1 MENKY
6 KPDTGSH
13 PLRFVLYT
21 IFLSTAIISTF
32 VLLAHKELLPFIAPV
47 QKLVVYQ
54 ICPEAQGNTAGATIQ
69 NLPASDLYPKVF
81 QPIPAL
87 EAAIGDAEDV
97 NWDEYLLTPNG
108 GFIMVDEGDGVVK
121 GYGVTMFHQLHCL
134 GMIRTMLFG
143 GDMNHDHE
151 VQGAEWSKNPLHFL
165 HCLDYIAQGIICTAD
180 DTLEVPKPTTNAM
193 GKVVDGID
201 GMGHEHQCRN
211 ASALREKVLLSESKP
226 VWRAALGRTSVF
238 SHRAIPVT

>member
-1 MENKY
+1 MENKF
-6 KPDTGSH
+6 KPSTRSR
-13 PLRFVLYT
+13 LRFILST

-32 VLLAHKELLPFIAPV
+32 LLLAHKQLLPFLAPV
-47 QKLVVYQ
+47 QNLIVYQ
-54 ICPEAQGNTAGATIQ
+54 ICPEAHDHTSGANSIPQ
-69 NLPASDLYPKVF
+69 SEFYPKIF
-81 QPIPAL
+81 TPIPAL
-87 EAAIGDAEDV
+87 EAALGDPEDV
-97 NWDEYLLTPNG
+97 DWDEYLLTPNG
-108 GFIMVDEGDGVVK
+108 GFIIVDEGEGVTK

-143 GDMNHDHE
+143 GPMNHDHE

>member
-1 MENKY
+1 MENKF
-6 KPDTGSH
+6 KPSISS
-13 PLRFVLYT
+13 PLRFILYT
-21 IFLSTAIISTF
+21 IFLSTAITSTF
-32 VLLAHKELLPFIAPV
+32 LLLSHNQLLPFLSPI
-47 QKLVVYQ
+47 QNHIIYQ
-54 ICPEAQGNTAGATIQ
+54 ICPEAHTHTSC
-69 NLPASDLYPKVF
+69 ASQAPPSEFHPKIFV
-81 QPIPAL
+81 PIPTL
-87 EAAIGDAEDV
+87 EAALGDPEDV
-97 NWDEYLLTPNG
+97 DWDEYLLTPNG
-108 GFIMVDEGDGVVK
+108 GFIIVDEGEGVTK

-143 GDMNHDHE
+143 GPMNHDHE

>member
-1 MENKY
+1 MENKF
-6 KPDTGSH
+6 KSKTDSH

-69 NLPASDLYPKVF
+69 NPPTSDLYPKIF

-108 GFIMVDEGDGVVK
+108 GFIMVDEGDGVTK

-143 GDMNHDHE
+143 GAMNHDHE

-211 ASALREKVLLSESKP
+211 ASALREKVLLSENKP
-226 VWRAALGRTSVF
+226 IWRAALGRTSVF